1 MELFYD
7 LLENFIGVVDLLGCG
22 CGTIKEL
29 CGIEDKPK
37 PEKKRTEDEEFEYSI
52 RNKPESTKELLR
64 LQREMD
70 KDDY

>member
-7 LLENFIGVVDLLGCG
+7 LLENFIEVVDLLGCG

-52 RNKPESTKELLR
+52 RNKPENVKELLR
-64 LQREMD
+64 LDREQ
-70 KDDY
+70 KKHGY